1 MVRLTM
7 QRAGFPQGRFLVHVH
22 LAFGMADATNL
33 ACLANGADGVWAA
46 VSRTGTQVGH
56 AFSTIT
62 AVNLFRMG
70 HDEIAE
76 QYNLASMVKAARK
89 VTEITT
95 RSPCPT
101 HEEVYGKL
109 SFDIPYVMTNLPA
122 CRLTLALLVKELQI
136 ERTVRLNELSSSSY
150 AVTMAMQQHFGPA
163 EAMGWDPKVCPVMW
177 EGIRSQLLSGLSR
190 DYNPKIG
197 LGTLYGV
204 ASKKALPPKM
214 VAMTMKES
222 IVSDSHPTVLGFIQR
237 RDFLRR
243 QRGFIFLGL

>member
-214 VAMTMKES
+214 VAMMMKES